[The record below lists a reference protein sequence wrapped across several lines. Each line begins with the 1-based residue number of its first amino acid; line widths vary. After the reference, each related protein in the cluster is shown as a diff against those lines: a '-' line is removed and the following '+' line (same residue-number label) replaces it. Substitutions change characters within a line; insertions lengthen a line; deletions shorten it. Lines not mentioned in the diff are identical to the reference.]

1 MTVIRGIYFVFTL
14 ETKKHMKKIYTF
26 LLIPLM
32 LILFTGCSKDIF
44 KNYEDRIEGTWR
56 LDDVDRIGF
65 GSSSLTFSEGRFTFI
80 APGKLEYTDR
90 FGGLYRGSWEIRK
103 QFIQGNC
110 NTDDNGNRDC
120 DDRDVRSLSIT
131 AIDFQTRDVKTE
143 HFDEIKFTG
152 TDKFNAYI
160 YLNSRTYVFRF
171 RRE

>member
-14 ETKKHMKKIYTF
+14 ETKKHMKKIYSF

-44 KNYEDRIEGTWR
+44 KNYEDRIEGTWH

-65 GSSSLTFSEGRFTFI
+65 GSSSLTFTEGRFTFS

-90 FGGLYRGSWEIRK
+90 FGGLYQGSWEIRK